1 MITCINTFKYMQ
13 IILPH
18 SFLLWPVLDPFGHV
32 QVHFEFSLTP
42 ERGNHTLI
50 FFFTESSTK
59 HGSKEAG
66 DSKLE
71 SLFKPE
77 KHTKTKLTR
86 KPFQFKQWQ
95 AVLKSTINGTM
106 QKLNQRGLW

>member
-1 MITCINTFKYMQ
+1 MARSRSIRACASSFRIFINTWKRKPY
-13 IILPH
+13 I
-18 SFLLWPVLDPFGHV
+18 
-32 QVHFEFSLTP
+32 
-42 ERGNHTLI
+42 N

-106 QKLNQRGLW
+106 QKLNQKGLW